1 MNLHLPQ
8 FTLSREEI
16 EKTPNTPRAIKKW
29 QAELPLVNM
38 GETTRLFYL
47 TLRAL
52 NRQPLPARLRLD
64 LMELLH
70 PTGRIVLQHLN
81 KHLKALTHPLTGKVR
96 QIARLTEALMLEMS
110 VGYKHVVYNVSS
122 GKDKLDNKSL
132 TLAVHRAM
140 RFLELTLAHNARTY
154 RCGTRST
161 WHDLHRLEGFAEQ
174 LHLADTEIRDDMY
187 TSITSSTPRDVYKQ
201 ACLLAMA
208 QPFKLRTGEAARL
221 QTYFEKACHLC
232 DMKKALIPDEN
243 GLVHVASLKSSEP
256 PAYIPLAD
264 ITTFSNLRGFDL
276 SRLIST
282 LNDMLED
289 EEDSSRQRIP
299 LKGETR
305 LETSLIRR
313 LISTWTTPEKR
324 RYSRV
329 LTNRHIVA
337 AIGIRNI
344 IQAINA
350 DINPELSKEELFA
363 CDTLLNSAEESSP
376 VFAGFSEAITEQF
389 PHPSPADSVIYH
401 ASLVN
406 VGDDIDEEPV
416 MQKSPPPPSWQDWQV
431 INTGAGGYGLRW
443 GSDESTNAQ
452 VGEVIALREKEYDIH
467 HWRIGVI
474 RWLQNSDEHGLQI
487 GVQLLAPR
495 AIVVSVETIRN
506 RSYSQIMPLEVLML
520 PAMRT
525 LQHPPSIIT
534 PTGIFRSGDILDI
547 AMLDKKLHIE
557 LGEIGESPSF
567 FTQFFYTS
575 SQLKN
580 ENNKVEEF
588 HDLWDKL
595 N

>member
-16 EKTPNTPRAIKKW
+16 EKTPNTPRAAKKW

-38 GETTRLFYL
+38 GETTRLYYL

-52 NRQPLPARLRLD
+52 NRQPLPAKQRLE

-70 PTGRIVLQHLN
+70 PTGLIVLQHLN
-81 KHLKALTHPLTGKVR
+81 KHLKALTHPLSGKVR

-110 VGYKHVVYNVSS
+110 VGYKHVVYGVSS
-122 GKDKLDNKSL
+122 GKEKLDNKAL
-132 TLAVHRAM
+132 ALAVHRAM

-154 RCGTRST
+154 RCGARST

-174 LHLADTEIRDDMY
+174 FHLADTEIRDGMY
-187 TSITSSTPRDVYKQ
+187 TTITSSTPRDVYKQ

-208 QPFKLRTGEAARL
+208 QPFKLRTGEVARL

-232 DMKKALIPDEN
+232 DMKKSLIPDEN

-289 EEDSSRQRIP
+289 EDNSGQYRIP
-299 LKGETR
+299 AKGETR

-313 LISTWTTPEKR
+313 LISTWTTQEKR

-329 LTNRHIVA
+329 LTNRRIVA

-350 DINPELSKEELFA
+350 DINPELSKEEMFA
-363 CDTLLNSAEESSP
+363 CDALNGAEAETP
-376 VFAGFSEAITEQF
+376 AFAGFSEAITEQF
-389 PHPSPADSVIYH
+389 AHPSPADSVIYH
-401 ASLVN
+401 ANLVN

-416 MQKSPPPPSWQDWQV
+416 MRKSPPPPSWQDWHV

-443 GSDESTNAQ
+443 DSGDSTNAQ
-452 VGEVIALREKEYDIH
+452 VGEVIALREKEYNIH

-474 RWLQNSDEHGLQI
+474 RWLQNTDEHGLQI

-506 RSYSQIMPLEVLML
+506 RSYSQIMPMEVLML
-520 PAMRT
+520 PGMKT
-525 LQHPPSIIT
+525 LQHPPSVLA
-534 PTGIFRSGDILDI
+534 PTGVFRSGDILDI
-547 AMLDKKLHIE
+547 AMLGKKLHIE
-557 LGEIGESPSF
+557 LGEVGESPSF

-575 SQLKN
+575 SQIKN

-588 HDLWDKL
+588 HDLWGRL